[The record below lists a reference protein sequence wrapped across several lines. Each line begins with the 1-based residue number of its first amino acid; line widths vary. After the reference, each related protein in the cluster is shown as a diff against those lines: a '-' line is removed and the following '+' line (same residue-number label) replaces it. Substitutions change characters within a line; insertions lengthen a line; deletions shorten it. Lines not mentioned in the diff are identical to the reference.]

1 MYNIN
6 LHKATDAAN
15 YIKNHFDC
23 ELPNVGIILGSGLGG
38 FTALTKVLKTIKY
51 ADIPNFPH
59 GHVDGHKGN
68 LSLVEV
74 SPGINAL
81 VMEGRLHFYEGFSA
95 NEVAFPVSVLHMLGV
110 KNLVV
115 SNAAG
120 GINPGFMVGDLM
132 IITDHINF
140 TGQHPLIGRNHSGLG
155 SRFLDQTEPYAHELI
170 NIAKDTA
177 KQCDITPKEG
187 VYIGVTGPTYETK
200 AEIRA
205 FGALGA
211 DAVGMSTI
219 YEVITANYLH
229 MKVLGISNI
238 TNMATGIAKTKHEH
252 QAVVSAADKITGNF
266 SNWVKHIILSI

>member
-6 LHKATDAAN
+6 VHAATVAAN

-23 ELPNVGIILGSGLGG
+23 ELPNVGVILGSGLGG
-38 FTALTKVLKTIKY
+38 FTALTKILKTIKY
-51 ADIPNFPH
+51 TDIPNFPH
-59 GHVDGHKGN
+59 GNVEGHKGS

-74 SPGINAL
+74 SPGRNAL
-81 VMEGRLHFYEGFSA
+81 VMEGRLHFYEGFTA
-95 NEVAFPVSVLHMLGV
+95 NEVAFPVSVLHLLGV
-110 KNLVV
+110 TNLIV

-120 GINPGFMVGDLM
+120 GINPGFMVGDLV

-140 TGQHPLIGRNHSGLG
+140 TGQHPLIGRNHAELG
-155 SRFLDQTEPYAHELI
+155 PRFLDQTEPYAHELI
-170 NIAKDTA
+170 KIAKDTS
-177 KQCDITPKEG
+177 KQCNITPKEG

-205 FGALGA
+205 FGILGA

-219 YEVITANYLH
+219 YEVIIANYLN

-252 QAVVSAADKITGNF
+252 QAVVSAADKVTGNF
-266 SNWVKHIILSI
+266 SNWVKQIILTV